1 MLPDVHFLD
10 KVSLVHSNVSSP
22 PKCPPGAQRSR
33 KAGPRARAG
42 VPLPHVHSTRASPNS
57 RGRPKPLPLQRGP
70 SRAQLRFTTDR
81 GSQSEGQ
88 LALESGLR
96 LGASGEQVG
105 RGRVTGGARGAGRGA
120 RLDPSC
126 RLPSAPRPARA
137 RPPRREAGRREPAR
151 PRPSAQ
157 APAPPPGCP
166 ALPGPLQGGLRA
178 ESRDGASGF
187 PRAAGPGECAPR
199 ERAPP
204 SAPGQG
210 PGFGRDCPPGSHPH
224 AL

>member
-120 RLDPSC
+120 PLRTPPRKGPPPPAGGGAPGARSAPPLRAGAGSTP
-126 RLPSAPRPARA
+126 RLPGASGSAPGWAA
-137 RPPRREAGRREPAR
+137 RREPR
-151 PRPSAQ
+151 W
-157 APAPPPGCP
+157 
-166 ALPGPLQGGLRA
+166 GLRVPA
-178 ESRDGASGF
+178 RRWA
-187 PRAAGPGECAPR
+187 R
-199 ERAPP
+199 
-204 SAPGQG
+204 
-210 PGFGRDCPPGSHPH
+210 
-224 AL
+224 